1 MAAFWKKFSWGKK
14 KGCDQSKCDQGQ
26 CPKPDVDQDQ
36 TNLAPEQNETKTTST
51 DEIN

>member
-26 CPKPDVDQDQ
+26 CPKTAPDQDQ
-36 TNLAPEQNETKTTST
+36 ANPELEQNETETTST
-51 DEIN
+51 N

>member
-26 CPKPDVDQDQ
+26 CPKTDVDQDQ
-36 TNLAPEQNETKTTST
+36 AQTNSDFEQNDETTST
-51 DEIN
+51 N